1 MHPHRRQVQMESAFS
16 VPVRRVLAKAL
27 QAEGVRGLYRG
38 FLPNALKNLPNKGEP
53 VQRKCWSWPSA
64 RRQQLSLMPLRHS
77 TRTRPVC

>member
-1 MHPHRRQVQMESAFS
+1 MRYYPSTCIPDPLGMDARRRQVQMESAFS

-53 VQRKCWSWPSA
+53 V
-64 RRQQLSLMPLRHS
+64 
-77 TRTRPVC
+77 